1 VTTTDRS
8 TAPTSADLS
17 GPVLVT
23 GAAGFVGG
31 HLLEALAPL
40 GVRLEAW
47 TRPGVGIP
55 ALHGVSPDWRE
66 VEVLD
71 RAAVHQALGRLRPR
85 TIFHLAG
92 AAHVGQSWG
101 AASETLETNVIGT
114 HHVLEADRL
123 QGLGARIV
131 IPGSATV
138 YKPSGA
144 PLAEDDA
151 IAPGSPYATS
161 KLAQEQLALRAAAEG
176 QHVLVTRSFNHIG
189 PRQAPTFA
197 ASSFARQLAL
207 IEAGRLEP
215 VMRVGNLDARR
226 DLTDVRDTV
235 QAYLRLAS
243 SGHPGTVYNVC
254 SGRAVSMA
262 GVLDGLRART
272 HVQVA
277 VHVDP
282 ALQRPTDAPVVVGS
296 FARLQRDTGWS
307 PTLPLDR
314 TLDDLLGYW
323 RLTIRTESAPA

>member
-1 VTTTDRS
+1 VTTTDRN
-8 TAPTSADLS
+8 TAPTSVDLA

-31 HLLEALAPL
+31 HLLEALAAF
-40 GVRLEAW
+40 GAHVEAW
-47 TRPGVGIP
+47 TRPGVDIP
-55 ALHGVSPDWRE
+55 ALHGVDPDWHE

-71 RAAVHQALGRLRPR
+71 RDAVQQAVGRLRPR

-92 AAHVGQSWG
+92 AAHVGRSWD

-123 QGLGARIV
+123 EGLGARIV

-138 YKPSGA
+138 YKPSAA
-144 PLAEDDA
+144 PLSEDDE

-161 KLAQEQLALRAAAEG
+161 KLAQEQLGRRAAAEG
-176 QHVLVTRSFNHIG
+176 QQVLVTRSFNHIG

-235 QAYLRLAS
+235 RAYLRLAAG
-243 SGHPGTVYNVC
+243 GHPGTLYNVC

-262 GVLDGLRART
+262 DVLEGLRART
-272 HVQVA
+272 QVQVA

-282 ALQRPTDAPVVVGS
+282 ALQRPTDAPIIAGS
-296 FARLQRDTGWS
+296 FARLQRDTGWT

-314 TLDDLLGYW
+314 TLDDLLEYW
-323 RLTIRTESAPA
+323 RISIRSEGAPA